1 MGEDFIRRR
10 NDRFRRLRDE
20 RFRKLVEDDLFSNA
34 DPQCVTDVPG
44 TVLPESDVAPG
55 ERVWGQPDHDR
66 RAIRFY
72 RGDTPV
78 VEVSERTAETL
89 LGGRDAVA
97 GTLVGV
103 VTAVDTAN
111 AIATMRLCDVSASR

>member
-10 NDRFRRLRDE
+10 NDRFQRLRDE
-20 RFRKLVEDDLFSNA
+20 RFRKLVEEDLFSNA

-44 TVLPESDVAPG
+44 TVLPESDLAPG

-66 RAIRFY
+66 HAITFF

-78 VEVSERTAETL
+78 VEVSERTVESFL
-89 LGGRDAVA
+89 SGREGDAS
-97 GTLVGV
+97 TLVGV